1 MWISWPLVRSFTEY
15 APCMQASV
23 QQPAWSLHMPA
34 RWAMCSA
41 ARQGPASS
49 SVYVC
54 FYTVTGCSMF
64 CLVGVL
70 SCIGTATMV
79 TARLGK
85 CLLYSCVSFSDVMDN
100 SPRQGQLV
108 KAGVLQ
114 IVYVGCF
121 PQKPAGGVQHETAD
135 AAPTSASKLD

>member
-1 MWISWPLVRSFTEY
+1 
-15 APCMQASV
+15 
-23 QQPAWSLHMPA
+23 MPA